1 MPKIQQLSIFLEN
14 KPGRLAEVTSTL
26 TKGGINMH
34 ALSLA
39 DTSDFG
45 ILRLIVSDSAKA
57 RDLLKQNGFTVSLTT
72 VIALEM
78 SHNPGGLNDVL
89 QIFKENDVNI
99 EYMYAFVHNH
109 TAATLVF
116 RTDDGDKAIKIL
128 NENKIRLLTE
138 AEILKM

>member
-14 KPGRLAEVTSTL
+14 KPGRLAEVTQTL
-26 TKGGINMH
+26 TKGKINIH

-45 ILRLIVSDSAKA
+45 ILRLIVGDSAKGKE
-57 RDLLKQNGFTVSLTT
+57 LLKQNGFTVSLTT

-78 SHNPGGLNDVL
+78 AHSPGGLNHVL

-109 TAATLVF
+109 NVATLVF
-116 RTDDGDKAIKIL
+116 RTDNEDKAIKIL
-128 NENKIRLLTE
+128 RDNKIKLLTE

>member
-14 KPGRLAEVTSTL
+14 KPGRLAEVTQTL
-26 TKGGINMH
+26 TSGGINIH

-45 ILRLIVSDSAKA
+45 ILRLIVGDSEKAKK
-57 RDLLKQNGFTVSLTT
+57 LLKDNGFTVSLTT

-78 SHNPGGLNDVL
+78 LHSPGGLNNVL
-89 QIFKENDVNI
+89 QIFKDNDVNI

-109 TAATLVF
+109 SVATLVF
-116 RTDDGDKAIKIL
+116 RTDNGDKAIKIL
-128 NENKIRLLTE
+128 NDHKIKLLTE

>member
-14 KPGRLAEVTSTL
+14 KPGRLAEVTDTL
-26 TKGGINMH
+26 TGGGMNIH

-45 ILRLIVSDSAKA
+45 ILRLIVSDSTKAKE
-57 RDLLKQNGFTVSLTT
+57 LLKKNGFTVSLTT

-78 SHNPGGLNDVL
+78 SHSPGGLNKVL
-89 QIFKENDVNI
+89 QIFKDNSVNI

-109 TAATLVF
+109 TVATLVF
-116 RTDDGDKAIKIL
+116 RTDNEDKAIKIL
-128 NENKIRLLTE
+128 GENKIRLLTE

>member
-14 KPGRLAEVTSTL
+14 KPGRLAEVTNTL
-26 TKGGINMH
+26 TKGGMNIH

-45 ILRLIVSDSAKA
+45 ILRLIVNDSTKAK
-57 RDLLKQNGFTVSLTT
+57 DLLKQNGFTVSLTT

-78 SHNPGGLNDVL
+78 SHSPGGLNKVL
-89 QIFKENDVNI
+89 QIFKDNEVNI

-109 TAATLVF
+109 SVATLVF
-116 RTDDGDKAIKIL
+116 RTDNEDKAIKIL
-128 NENKIRLLTE
+128 GEHKIRLLTE
-138 AEILKM
+138 GEILKM

>member
-14 KPGRLAEVTSTL
+14 KPGRLAEVTETL
-26 TKGGINMH
+26 NSGGLNIH

-39 DTSDFG
+39 DTSEFG

-57 RDLLKQNGFTVSLTT
+57 RDLLKESGFTVSLTT

-78 SHNPGGLNDVL
+78 AHTPGGLNKVL
-89 QIFKENDVNI
+89 RVFKDNAINI
-99 EYMYAFVHNH
+99 EYMYAFVNNPS
-109 TAATLVF
+109 AATLVF
-116 RTDDGDKAIKIL
+116 RTDDWDNAVKVLA
-128 NENKIRLLTE
+128 ENKFRLLTE

>member
-14 KPGRLAEVTSTL
+14 KPGRLAEVTQTL
-26 TKGGINMH
+26 TEGKINIH

-45 ILRLIVSDSAKA
+45 ILRLIVGDSAKGKE
-57 RDLLKQNGFTVSLTT
+57 LLKKNGFTVSLTT

-78 SHNPGGLNDVL
+78 AHNPGGLNHVL
-89 QIFKENDVNI
+89 QIFKDCAVNI
-99 EYMYAFVHNH
+99 EYMYAFVHNQNV
-109 TAATLVF
+109 ATLVF
-116 RTDDGDKAIKIL
+116 RTDNEDKAIKIL
-128 NENKIRLLTE
+128 GEKKIKLLTE

>member
-14 KPGRLAEVTSTL
+14 KPGRLAEVTNTL
-26 TKGGINMH
+26 KQGNINIH

-45 ILRLIVSDSAKA
+45 ILRLIVGDSAKGKE
-57 RDLLKQNGFTVSLTT
+57 LLKQNGFTVSLTT

-78 SHNPGGLNDVL
+78 SHSPGGLNNVL
-89 QIFKENDVNI
+89 QIFKDNSVNI
-99 EYMYAFVHNH
+99 EYMYAFVHNQNM
-109 TAATLVF
+109 ATLVF
-116 RTDDGDKAIKIL
+116 RTDNEDKAIGVL

>member
-14 KPGRLAEVTSTL
+14 KPGRLAEVTDTL
-26 TKGGINMH
+26 TKGGMNIH

-57 RDLLKQNGFTVSLTT
+57 KELLKQNGFTVSLTT

-78 SHNPGGLNDVL
+78 SHSPGGLNKVL
-89 QIFKENDVNI
+89 QIFKDNEVNI

-109 TAATLVF
+109 NVATLVF
-116 RTDDGDKAIKIL
+116 RTDNGDKAIKIL
-128 NENKIRLLTE
+128 RDNNIRLLTE